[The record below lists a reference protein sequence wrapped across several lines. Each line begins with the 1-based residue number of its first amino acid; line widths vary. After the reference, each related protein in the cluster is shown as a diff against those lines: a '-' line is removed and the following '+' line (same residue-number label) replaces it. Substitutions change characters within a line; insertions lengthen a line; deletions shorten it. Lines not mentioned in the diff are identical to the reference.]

1 MQCLV
6 HNLPLLLLL
15 LRIER
20 VSMKVLTRL
29 MSKEVAPVAAGI
41 RIIIKTKQEKPLA
54 ELRAAA
60 RDPKFELQKMNP
72 KL

>member
-20 VSMKVLTRL
+20 VSMNVMTRL

-41 RIIIKTKQEKPLA
+41 RIIIKT
-54 ELRAAA
+54 
-60 RDPKFELQKMNP
+60 
-72 KL
+72 